1 MGRKKKIYKKAD
13 ILEAIKGSGGIVT
26 TVALALNCDWHT
38 AKANI
43 EKDEETREAFDGEL
57 ETGLD
62 LVEGKA
68 YAQAKNGDG
77 AMIRFILA
85 TKGKKRGYT
94 YNEKLDGDGSAEDN
108 NVNVIYDGK
117 EVEPVDPAT
126 AEGDE

>member
-13 ILEAIKGSGGIVT
+13 ILNAIKDSGGIVT
-26 TVALALNCDWHT
+26 TVALALKCDWHT

-43 EKDEETREAFDGEL
+43 EKYEETREAFDGEL

-68 YAQAKNGDG
+68 YSQARNGDG

-85 TKGKKRGYT
+85 TKGRKRGYGEAAPQIPET
-94 YNEKLDGDGSAEDN
+94 EDN
-108 NVNVIYDGK
+108 EITIEIVDG
-117 EVEPVDPAT
+117 
-126 AEGDE
+126 GDED

>member
-1 MGRKKKIYKKAD
+1 MAGRKKKIFKKQD
-13 ILEAIKGSGGIVT
+13 ILNAIKDSGGIVT

-43 EKDEETREAFDGEL
+43 ERYEETREAFDGEL

-68 YAQAKNGDG
+68 YAQARNGDG

-85 TKGKKRGYT
+85 TKGRKRGYGEQP
-94 YNEKLDGDGSAEDN
+94 YLPFDEPKEKDDNEIKIEIVDGENDG
-108 NVNVIYDGK
+108 
-117 EVEPVDPAT
+117 
-126 AEGDE
+126 

>member
-1 MGRKKKIYKKAD
+1 MGRKKKSYKKAD

-38 AKANI
+38 AKSNI
-43 EKDEETREAFDGEL
+43 DRYEETREAFNGET

-77 AMIRFILA
+77 SMIRFILA
-85 TKGKKRGYT
+85 TKGRKRGYG
-94 YNEKLDGDGSAEDN
+94 EKPVIDESAAEDTELR
-108 NVNVIYDGK
+108 IIIDDDK
-117 EVEPVDPAT
+117 QQ
-126 AEGDE
+126 

>member
-1 MGRKKKIYKKAD
+1 MAGRKKKLYRKTD

-43 EKDEETREAFDGEL
+43 DRYEETRKAFSGEL

-85 TKGKKRGYT
+85 TKGRNRGYGET
-94 YNEKLDGDGSAEDN
+94 PPITAETAEDTKLTIN
-108 NVNVIYDGK
+108 IIDGVQN
-117 EVEPVDPAT
+117 ED
-126 AEGDE
+126 

>member
-43 EKDEETREAFDGEL
+43 EKYEETREAFDGEL

-85 TKGKKRGYT
+85 TKGRKRGYGEEIT
-94 YNEKLDGDGSAEDN
+94 VQQTTDSAEETGITIN
-108 NVNVIYDGK
+108 IVDG
-117 EVEPVDPAT
+117 
-126 AEGDE
+126 AENDD

>member
-43 EKDEETREAFDGEL
+43 ERYEETREAFEGES

-68 YAQAKNGDG
+68 YAQARNGDG

-85 TKGKKRGYT
+85 TKGRKRGYGEPLPQEPSENDD
-94 YNEKLDGDGSAEDN
+94 NELTIEIVDGENED
-108 NVNVIYDGK
+108 
-117 EVEPVDPAT
+117 
-126 AEGDE
+126 

>member
-1 MGRKKKIYKKAD
+1 MAGRKKKLYRKTD

-43 EKDEETREAFDGEL
+43 DLYEETREAFSGEL

-68 YAQAKNGDG
+68 YAQAKDGDG

-85 TKGKKRGYT
+85 TKGRNRGYGET
-94 YNEKLDGDGSAEDN
+94 PPITAETAEDTKLTIN
-108 NVNVIYDGK
+108 IIDGVQN
-117 EVEPVDPAT
+117 ED
-126 AEGDE
+126 

>member
-13 ILEAIKGSGGIVT
+13 ILEAIRGSGGIIT

-38 AKANI
+38 AKVNI
-43 EKDEETREAFDGEL
+43 DKYEETREAFNGEL

-77 AMIRFILA
+77 AMIRFILS
-85 TKGKKRGYT
+85 TKGRHRGYGELPIQPIEDVEDT
-94 YNEKLDGDGSAEDN
+94 ELKIEIVDGNDD
-108 NVNVIYDGK
+108 D
-117 EVEPVDPAT
+117 
-126 AEGDE
+126 

>member
-13 ILEAIKGSGGIVT
+13 IFEAIKGSGGIVT

-43 EKDEETREAFDGEL
+43 EKYEETREAFSGEL

-68 YAQAKNGDG
+68 YQQAKNGDG
-77 AMIRFILA
+77 EAAPQELDNTA
-85 TKGKKRGYT
+85 D
-94 YNEKLDGDGSAEDN
+94 NELTIEIMDG
-108 NVNVIYDGK
+108 
-117 EVEPVDPAT
+117 
-126 AEGDE
+126 GDED

>member
-1 MGRKKKIYKKAD
+1 MAGRKKKLYRKTD

-43 EKDEETREAFDGEL
+43 DRYEEAREAFSGEL

-68 YAQAKNGDG
+68 YAQAKNGDS

-85 TKGKKRGYT
+85 TKGRNRGYGET
-94 YNEKLDGDGSAEDN
+94 PPITAETAEDTELTIN
-108 NVNVIYDGK
+108 IIDGTQN
-117 EVEPVDPAT
+117 ED
-126 AEGDE
+126 

>member
-26 TVALALNCDWHT
+26 TIALSLNCDWHT
-38 AKANI
+38 AKKNI
-43 EKDEETREAFDGEL
+43 NKYEETREAFDGES

-68 YAQAKNGDG
+68 YQQAKNGDG

-85 TKGKKRGYT
+85 TKGRKRGYGDKAPQALDDE
-94 YNEKLDGDGSAEDN
+94 NNQIKIVVVDDGD
-108 NVNVIYDGK
+108 
-117 EVEPVDPAT
+117 
-126 AEGDE
+126 

>member
-38 AKANI
+38 AKENI
-43 EKDEETREAFDGEL
+43 EKYEETREAFSGEL

-85 TKGKKRGYT
+85 TKGRKRGYGEEIT
-94 YNEKLDGDGSAEDN
+94 VQQTADSAEDTDITIN
-108 NVNVIYDGK
+108 IVDG
-117 EVEPVDPAT
+117 
-126 AEGDE
+126 AENDD

>member
-43 EKDEETREAFDGEL
+43 EKYEETREAFDGEL

-68 YAQAKNGDG
+68 YQQAKNGDG

-85 TKGKKRGYT
+85 TKGRKRGYGET
-94 YNEKLDGDGSAEDN
+94 APQELDDTEDNELTIEIVDGDDED
-108 NVNVIYDGK
+108 
-117 EVEPVDPAT
+117 
-126 AEGDE
+126 

>member
-13 ILEAIKGSGGIVT
+13 IFEAIKGSGGIVT

-43 EKDEETREAFDGEL
+43 EKYEETREAFEGET

-68 YAQAKNGDG
+68 YAQAKNGDS

-85 TKGKKRGYT
+85 TKGRKRGYGEPLPQEP
-94 YNEKLDGDGSAEDN
+94 NEDDDNELTIEIVDGDDED
-108 NVNVIYDGK
+108 
-117 EVEPVDPAT
+117 
-126 AEGDE
+126 

>member
-13 ILEAIKGSGGIVT
+13 IFEAIKGSGGIVT
-26 TVALALNCDWHT
+26 TVALVLNCDWHT

-43 EKDEETREAFDGEL
+43 EKYEETREAFSGEL

-85 TKGKKRGYT
+85 TKGRKRGYGEAVPQELDNT
-94 YNEKLDGDGSAEDN
+94 VDNELTIEIRDGENED
-108 NVNVIYDGK
+108 
-117 EVEPVDPAT
+117 
-126 AEGDE
+126 

>member
-43 EKDEETREAFDGEL
+43 EKYIETREAFDGEL

-68 YAQAKNGDG
+68 YQQAKNGDG

-94 YNEKLDGDGSAEDN
+94 YDNKLDGDETAED
-108 NVNVIYDGK
+108 K
-117 EVEPVDPAT
+117 ELNIITDDAAT
-126 AEGDE
+126 GGGEITEADE

>member
-13 ILEAIKGSGGIVT
+13 ILEAIKDSGGIIT
-26 TVALALNCDWHT
+26 TVALALDCDWHT

-43 EKDEETREAFDGEL
+43 ERYEETREAFEGES

-68 YAQAKNGDG
+68 YAQARNGDG

-85 TKGKKRGYT
+85 TKGRKRGYGEPLPQEPSENDD
-94 YNEKLDGDGSAEDN
+94 NELTIEIVDGENED
-108 NVNVIYDGK
+108 
-117 EVEPVDPAT
+117 
-126 AEGDE
+126 

>member
-26 TVALALNCDWHT
+26 TVAIALNCDWHT

-43 EKDEETREAFDGEL
+43 EKYEETREAFDGEL

-68 YAQAKNGDG
+68 YQQAKNGDG

-85 TKGKKRGYT
+85 TKGKKRGFT
-94 YNEKLDGDGSAEDN
+94 YDEKLEADEAAEDN
-108 NVNVIYDGK
+108 ELTIEIVDG
-117 EVEPVDPAT
+117 D
-126 AEGDE
+126 DED

>member
-43 EKDEETREAFDGEL
+43 EKYEETREAFDGEL

-68 YAQAKNGDG
+68 YQQAKNGDG

-85 TKGKKRGYT
+85 TKGRKRGYGEEIT
-94 YNEKLDGDGSAEDN
+94 VQQTADSAEDTDITIN
-108 NVNVIYDGK
+108 IVDG
-117 EVEPVDPAT
+117 
-126 AEGDE
+126 AENDD

>member
-13 ILEAIKGSGGIVT
+13 IFEAIKGSGGIVT

-43 EKDEETREAFDGEL
+43 EKYEETREAFSGEL

-85 TKGKKRGYT
+85 TKGRKRGYGESLPQEP
-94 YNEKLDGDGSAEDN
+94 NEDDDNELTIEIVDGDDED
-108 NVNVIYDGK
+108 
-117 EVEPVDPAT
+117 
-126 AEGDE
+126 